1 MLKHAPFIHKLLKRI
16 ERLDRDSLKTH
27 LQDLVRENTLYDE
40 ILEHL
45 KEGVILVN
53 PQGHIDYANRQASL
67 WLALPSVF
75 GNKDR
80 IQDLVTEREVA
91 QFIAGHLEN
100 LKEGAVGDFP
110 VLFPR
115 EINLR
120 VFLTPLENKQAG
132 KKILIL
138 LLNIP
143 ANARTDE
150 KDKPPRIE
158 ALMSLVAGIAHEL
171 GNPLNSIAIHL
182 QLLKKELED
191 YPPKKKK
198 ILEKTLDVLN
208 SETSRLDKI
217 VKNFLKATRKSPL
230 RFRSE
235 DLNAILSEA
244 LDLMAPELKKKKIN
258 VYFQPDPALLPFLMD
273 RSRLY
278 QTFTNLIKNAME
290 AMPRGG
296 DLWMNISSK
305 ENVARIRFKDT
316 GIGIPESDLPH
327 IFEAYYTTKE
337 EGSGLGLMAV
347 FSAVREHGGRI
358 EVISKPGKG
367 TTFVILLPIRLAK
380 LQLPMTRSK
389 TE

>member
-53 PQGHIDYANRQASL
+53 PEGHIDYANRQASL

-120 VFLTPLENKQAG
+120 VFLIPLENKQAG

-138 LLNIP
+138 ILNIP

-316 GIGIPESDLPH
+316 GIG
-327 IFEAYYTTKE
+327 
-337 EGSGLGLMAV
+337 
-347 FSAVREHGGRI
+347 
-358 EVISKPGKG
+358 
-367 TTFVILLPIRLAK
+367 
-380 LQLPMTRSK
+380 
-389 TE
+389 